1 MIVGHQGKQKQS
13 EDQERTDAMVAE
25 VLCNVVT
32 YHIFQENEGVSNA
45 ENENIPDELEPTT
58 STFFPSYSLAFV

>member
-1 MIVGHQGKQKQS
+1 LFGHQGEQKQS
-13 EDQERTDAMVAE
+13 EDLERTDAMVAE

-32 YHIFQENEGVSNA
+32 YHVFQEENEGVSNA
-45 ENENIPDELEPTT
+45 DNKNIPDEEEPTT